1 MKILLALGGNALIQ
15 RGESLEEKTQ
25 LKNIKQA
32 AKVIKGLTKEHQVVI
47 CHGNGP
53 QVGLLSLMSHAYKE
67 VPPYSLDTLVAESQ
81 GMIGYMLQ
89 NGLANE
95 GITNA
100 VTLLT
105 QVVVDKN
112 DPAFKTPTK
121 PIGPVYDKE
130 TAFKLAKEKGWD
142 VAPDGKYYRRVV
154 PSPTPK
160 EIVELDAAKHLI
172 DTGHLVI
179 LCGGGGIPVVKENS
193 HYKGTEAVIDK
204 DRASSLAA
212 IHLDIDLFIIL
223 TDVESVFVEWGT
235 PKEKA
240 IKAVSP
246 ATLTSMEFAK
256 GSMWP
261 KVQAASEFVEKTGKK
276 AIIGN
281 LMQGLSLLNEK
292 AGTLVTK
299 ESKTISYY

>member
-25 LKNIKQA
+25 RKNIQQV
-32 AKVIKGLTKEHQVVI
+32 AKIIKGLAKKNQVVI

-53 QVGLLSLMSHAYKE
+53 QVGLLSLMSHAYKD

-89 NGLANE
+89 NCLNNE
-95 GITNA
+95 GLTTA

-130 TAFKLAKEKGWD
+130 TAFKLAKERGWD

-154 PSPTPK
+154 PSPAPK
-160 EIVELDAAKHLI
+160 EIVELNAAKHLI

-179 LCGGGGIPVVKENS
+179 ICGGGGIPVVKEEN
-193 HYKGTEAVIDK
+193 HYVGIEAVIDK
-204 DRASSLAA
+204 DRASALAA
-212 IHLDIDLFIIL
+212 IQLNVDLFMIL
-223 TDVESVFVEWGT
+223 TDVECVYVDWGT
-235 PKEKA
+235 DHEKG

-246 ATLTSMEFAK
+246 THLMSIEFPK

-261 KVQAASEFVEKTGKK
+261 KVQAACEFVEKTGKR
-276 AIIGN
+276 AMIGN
-281 LMQGLSLLNEK
+281 LLQGDSLIHGES
-292 AGTLVTK
+292 GTLITK
-299 ESKTISYY
+299 DVKTITYY

>member
-15 RGESLEEKTQ
+15 RGESLEEATQ
-25 LKNIKQA
+25 IKNIKQA
-32 AKVIKGLTKEHQVVI
+32 AKVIKGLTGEHQVVI

-67 VPPYSLDTLVAESQ
+67 VPPYSLDTLVAETQ

-89 NGLANE
+89 NSLNNE
-95 GITNA
+95 GLTNA

-121 PIGPVYDKE
+121 PIGPIYDKE
-130 TAFKLAKEKGWD
+130 TAFQLAKEKGWD

-154 PSPTPK
+154 PSPVPK

-179 LCGGGGIPVVKENS
+179 LCGGGGIPVVKEGAR
-193 HYKGTEAVIDK
+193 YIGTEAVIDK

-212 IHLDIDLFIIL
+212 INLDIDLFIIL
-223 TDVESVFVEWGT
+223 TDVENVFVDWGT
-235 PKEKA
+235 ENEKA

-246 ATLTSMEFAK
+246 SQLTSMEFAK

-261 KVQAASEFVEKTGKK
+261 KVQAACEFVEKRGKR

-281 LMQGLSLLNEK
+281 LMQGDSLIHGK
-292 AGTLVTK
+292 SGTLVTK

>member
-25 LKNIKQA
+25 RKNIKQA
-32 AKVIKGLTKEHQVVI
+32 AKVIKRFTKEHQVVI

-53 QVGLLSLMSHAYKE
+53 QVGLLSLMSHPYKE
-67 VPPYSLDTLVAESQ
+67 IPPYSLDTLVAESQ

-95 GITNA
+95 GLTNS

-130 TAFKLAKEKGWD
+130 TAFQLAKEKGWD
-142 VAPDGKYYRRVV
+142 VAPDGTYYRRVV
-154 PSPTPK
+154 PSPSPK

-172 DTGHLVI
+172 EAGHLVL
-179 LCGGGGIPVVKENS
+179 LCGGGGIPVVKEGF
-193 HYKGTEAVIDK
+193 HYKRIEEVIDK

-212 IHLDIDLFIIL
+212 IHLGIDLFIIL
-223 TDVESVFVEWGT
+223 TDVESVFVDWDT

-246 ATLTSMEFAK
+246 TELTSMEFAK

-261 KVQAASEFVEKTGKK
+261 KVQAAGEFVEKTGKH

-281 LMQGLSLLNEK
+281 LMQGLSLLNGK
-292 AGTLVTK
+292 AETLVTK
-299 ESKTISYY
+299 ESKTISFY

>member
-15 RGESLEEKTQ
+15 RGESLEEATQ
-25 LKNIKQA
+25 IKNIKQA
-32 AKVIKGLTKEHQVVI
+32 SKVIRGLSKEHQLVI

-89 NGLANE
+89 NGLSNE

-130 TAFKLAKEKGWD
+130 RAFQLAKEKGWD

-154 PSPTPK
+154 PSPAPK
-160 EIVELDAAKHLI
+160 KIVELAAAKHLI
-172 DTGHLVI
+172 DAGHLVI
-179 LCGGGGIPVVKENS
+179 LCGGGGIPVIKENS
-193 HYKGTEAVIDK
+193 HYTGIEAVIDK

-212 IHLDIDLFIIL
+212 IELDIDLFIIL
-223 TDVESVFVEWGT
+223 TDVESVFVDWGT

-240 IKAVSP
+240 IKSISP
-246 ATLTSMEFAK
+246 SQLTSMEFAK

-261 KVQAASEFVEKTGKK
+261 KVQAACEFVEKTGKR

-281 LMQGLSLLNEK
+281 LMQGLSLLSGK